1 MTNVERTNIEECLRN
16 ISNLVEF
23 KKVLETSLSLATYEL
38 NCQVENLG
46 IEENGIEAIDIPDD
60 SDYQSPFR
68 FKDLMTNT
76 IENILDC
83 WN

>member
-1 MTNVERTNIEECLRN
+1 MTNVERTNIEECLKN
-16 ISNLVEF
+16 ISKLVEY

-60 SDYQSPFR
+60 SDYQSPYR
-68 FKDLMTNT
+68 FKDLMTST
-76 IENILDC
+76 IENLVDC
-83 WN
+83 WK